1 MADTQD
7 RHDGTALHDFL
18 SVLFRRKWI
27 VLVLVL
33 ATLAA
38 VLYAA
43 LRAAPVFES
52 YAKVLVSRGQ
62 FTTAFAPN
70 IKLLTW
76 EEELTSEMEAVR
88 SARILKRA
96 QELLAQWGTTNGA
109 GQPYTID
116 PAQVQTSIPGKSS
129 VIQITY
135 RGHVPEAARQTV
147 RALTQAY
154 EEFRSSTRLQDPS
167 DALEKEISNLEA
179 ELTRWEQRR
188 AEYLGQEGAVELP
201 EERLQLLTERRTL
214 EADLS
219 AAEAEVAK
227 KEARFHW
234 TRRMLSDDSISAA
247 NQLYPF
253 GDPEDRGE
261 SVVTVLRKLLLTTQ
275 AEYYDAKAQY
285 TEDHPRV
292 LALKE
297 RIEEL
302 RQNLVREGDAYLGYL
317 AAQLEAARASARSLQ
332 SSVDYIDQRLS
343 RFPDRQAQLLRM
355 DRAIATLRETHDGLV
370 TRRVEALSNRLGTTP
385 WDVVVLQDAV
395 DPYVV
400 RGMRTARLVVIVLFS
415 LLVAI
420 GLAFLV
426 DRLDPSFKE
435 AREIEAD
442 LKVPVLGEVRRFR

>member
-1 MADTQD
+1 MADTQEKQ
-7 RHDGTALHDFL
+7 DGTTLRDFL

-38 VLYAA
+38 VLYVA
-43 LRAAPVFES
+43 LRAAPIYES

-96 QELLAQWGTTNGA
+96 QELLTQWGVANGQ
-109 GQPYTID
+109 GLPHTID
-116 PAQVQTSIPGKSS
+116 PAQVQASIPGKSS
-129 VIQITY
+129 VIQIGY
-135 RGHVPEAARQTV
+135 RGRVPEAVRQSV

-167 DALEKEISNLEA
+167 DALEKEINALEA
-179 ELTRWEQRR
+179 ELTQWELRR

-201 EERLQLLTERRTL
+201 EERLQLLNERRTL
-214 EADLS
+214 EGDLVT
-219 AAEAEVAK
+219 AEADVAK
-227 KEARFHW
+227 KEARFAW
-234 TRRMLSDDSISAA
+234 TRRMLSGDSVSAA
-247 NQLYPF
+247 GQLYPF

-261 SVVTVLRKLLLTTQ
+261 SVLTVLRKLLLTTQ
-275 AEYYDAKAQY
+275 AEYYDVRAQY
-285 TEDHPRV
+285 TDDHPRV
-292 LALKE
+292 LALKD
-297 RIEEL
+297 RVEEL
-302 RQNLVREGDAYLGYL
+302 RQNLAREGEAYLGYL
-317 AAQLEAARASARSLQ
+317 GAQLEASRASARSLQ
-332 SSVDYIDQRLS
+332 SSLDYIDQRLS
-343 RFPDRQAQLLRM
+343 RFPDRQAQLQRM
-355 DRAIATLRETHDGLV
+355 DRAITTLRETHDGLV
-370 TRRVEALSNRLGTTP
+370 RRRVEALSNKLGTSP

-395 DPYVV
+395 EPYPV
-400 RGMRTARLVVIVLFS
+400 RGTRAARLVVIVLFS

-435 AREIEAD
+435 AREVEAD

>member
-7 RHDGTALHDFL
+7 RQDGTTLHDFL

-27 VLVLVL
+27 VLALVL
-33 ATLAA
+33 ATLAV
-38 VLYAA
+38 VLYMA
-43 LRAAPVFES
+43 LRATPVFES

-62 FTTAFAPN
+62 FTTAFASN

-96 QELLAQWGTTNGA
+96 QELLVQWGVMNGQ
-109 GQPYTID
+109 GLPHTID

-129 VIQITY
+129 VIQISY
-135 RGHVPEAARQTV
+135 RGHVPEAVRQSV

-154 EEFRSSTRLQDPS
+154 EEFRTSTRLQDPS
-167 DALEKEISNLEA
+167 EALEKEINGLEA
-179 ELTRWEQRR
+179 ELTQWEQRR
-188 AEYLGQEGAVELP
+188 AEYLDQEGAVELP
-201 EERLQLLTERRTL
+201 EERIQLLTERRTL
-214 EADLS
+214 EGDLS
-219 AAEAEVAK
+219 AAEADVAK

-234 TRRMLSDDSISAA
+234 TRRMLSDDSVSSA

-261 SVVTVLRKLLLTTQ
+261 SVLTVLRKMLLTTQ

-285 TEDHPRV
+285 TDDHPRV

-302 RQNLVREGDAYLGYL
+302 RQNLAREGDAYLGYL
-317 AAQLEAARASARSLQ
+317 GAQLEASRASARSLQ
-332 SSVDYIDQRLS
+332 SSLDYIDQRLG

-355 DRAIATLRETHDGLV
+355 ERAITTLRETHDGLV
-370 TRRVEALSNRLGTTP
+370 KRRVEALSNKLGTSP
-385 WDVVVLQDAV
+385 WDGVVLQDAV
-395 DPYVV
+395 EPYPV

-435 AREIEAD
+435 AREVEAD